1 MAESPLQVDR
11 PDAGTLAL
19 SGALTFATAAS
30 ALEQAGAALA
40 DGAPTRLDL
49 GGVQATDSA
58 GLACVLA
65 LLARARRAGSALTVA
80 NLPADLRALAR
91 VCEVEPLLGVT

>member
-1 MAESPLQVDR
+1 MADAALQVDR

-19 SGALTFATAAS
+19 SGALTFATAAG

-65 LLARARRAGSALTVA
+65 LLARARRAGRVLTVA

-91 VCEVEPLLGVT
+91 VCEVEPLLGVA

>member
-1 MAESPLQVDR
+1 MAETALQVER
-11 PDAGTLAL
+11 PDTDTLAL
-19 SGALTFATAAS
+19 SGALTFATAAG
-30 ALEQAGAALA
+30 ALERAGAALA

-49 GGVQATDSA
+49 GGVRATDSA

-65 LLARARRAGSALTVA
+65 LLARARRTGRALTVA

-91 VCEVEPLLGVT
+91 VCEVEPLLGAA